1 MKRSKFISLTNMEE
15 ALEKFK
21 EALKD
26 NPKLGLR
33 PWCHDNGINY
43 DIMRSWMW
51 RYLGK
56 SITDI
61 REEVRAE
68 VCLERTGT
76 RTKGCLMDNE
86 YNAAS
91 CARVVRKTATRVE
104 GGAMDICGQL
114 NLTAEIDKAL
124 DRSCVDIPDDY
135 RVYVL
140 PTNIQP
146 LIDMFQNETWE
157 LHPIM
162 SKDID
167 AMQVKEITLEFPE
180 GVKTTLKNAEIGN
193 ISKILAAYSVRKWVY
208 TGDRNKVGIV

>member
-1 MKRSKFISLTNMEE
+1 MKRSKFISLTNMSE
-15 ALEKFK
+15 AMEKFK
-21 EALKD
+21 NALKD
-26 NPKLGLR
+26 NPKLCLR

-43 DIMRSWMW
+43 DVMRSWLW
-51 RYLGK
+51 RYCGK

-61 REEVRAE
+61 REDVRAE

-76 RTKGCLMDNE
+76 RTKGCLMDNDN
-86 YNAAS
+86 NAPTR
-91 CARVVRKTATRVE
+91 ARRADNVACV
-104 GGAMDICGQL
+104 GSDAMDICGQL
-114 NLTAEIDKAL
+114 NLTSEVNKAL
-124 DRSCVDIPDDY
+124 DLNGVDIPDDY

-180 GVKTTLKNAEIGN
+180 GVRTTLKNAEIGN
-193 ISKILAAYSVRKWVY
+193 ISKILAAYSVRKWIY

>member
-1 MKRSKFISLTNMEE
+1 MKRSKFISLTNMSE
-15 ALEKFK
+15 AMEKFK
-21 EALKD
+21 NALKD
-26 NPKLGLR
+26 NPKLCLR

-43 DIMRSWMW
+43 DVMRSWLW
-51 RYLGK
+51 RYCGK

-61 REEVRAE
+61 REDVRAE

-76 RTKGCLMDNE
+76 RTKGCLMDNGN
-86 YNAAS
+86 NAPTR
-91 CARVVRKTATRVE
+91 ARRTDNVVCV
-104 GGAMDICGQL
+104 GSDAMDICGQL
-114 NLTAEIDKAL
+114 NLTSEVNKAL
-124 DRSCVDIPDDY
+124 DLNGVDIPDDY

-180 GVKTTLKNAEIGN
+180 GVRTTLKNAEIGN
-193 ISKILAAYSVRKWVY
+193 ISKILAAYSVRKWIY